1 MPGSWSLRP
10 LAWLLF
16 AGLCVAQS
24 TKELTINQPSANV
37 LFFSSG
43 EYVVYEFNVLADNSR
58 LEFRVTLTES
68 PEDVL
73 DVYLSDQPINTST
86 PELSSNYSVMSGPIV
101 ASTSNEGG
109 ADCQV
114 GKQCMIY
121 VLSVSPCVV
130 KAGTYYGLVVGSS
143 VDVTTKA
150 KVRYEEVSAELEP
163 SVPVSRYVSYHEP
176 VARRWHY
183 FALTPSPDKGAH
195 ATPSHRSPLSRARHL
210 THVPSSLCPQL
221 PPVSPLLT
229 TPLPLHRAPSQCAHT
244 HTPFPVPPLTLALPW
259 LPPLPC
265 QSRPRCATFRCPPPR
280 CLTLAV
286 PCRSGRDQPHRRRQ
300 LRPFLHGALRR

>member
-1 MPGSWSLRP
+1 MVSPKNGGYIFAMPGSWSLRP

-16 AGLCVAQS
+16 AGLLREGLCVA
-24 TKELTINQPSANV
+24 KELTIIPPGQPYHNV
-37 LFFSSG
+37 PLRG
-43 EYVVYEFNVLADNSR
+43 ENVMYDYEFEVLANNSR

-68 PEDVL
+68 AEDVL

-86 PELSSNYSVMSGPIV
+86 PELSNYSVMSGPIV
-101 ASTSNEGG
+101 AYKGAHLPG

-130 KAGTYYGLVVGSS
+130 RAGKYYGLVIGSS
-143 VDVTTKA
+143 VGVTTRFR
-150 KVRYEEVSAELEP
+150 VRYEEESAELVP
-163 SVPVSRYVSYHEP
+163 SVPVSHFVSYHEP

-210 THVPSSLCPQL
+210 TYVPSSLCPQL

-229 TPLPLHRAPSQCAHT
+229 HPPPPPPRANPNVHAPTRRS
-244 HTPFPVPPLTLALPW
+244 PVPPLTLALPW

-265 QSRPRCATFRCPPPR
+265 QSRPRCATFRCPPP
-280 CLTLAV
+280 A
-286 PCRSGRDQPHRRRQ
+286 
-300 LRPFLHGALRR
+300 A

>member
-16 AGLCVAQS
+16 AGLCVAE
-24 TKELTINQPSANV
+24 ELTIIQPSVNV
-37 LFFSSG
+37 LFFNAG
-43 EYVVYEFNVLADNSR
+43 EYMEYEFNVLADNSR

-73 DVYLSDQPINTST
+73 DVYLSDQPINVAN
-86 PELSSNYSVMSGPIV
+86 PELSYYSVMSGPVV

-109 ADCQV
+109 SDCQV

-121 VLSVSPCVV
+121 VLSVSPCLV

-143 VDVTTKA
+143 VDRTTKA
-150 KVRYEEVSAELEP
+150 KVRYEESSAELKP
-163 SVPVSRYVSYHEP
+163 SVPESHYVSYHEP

-195 ATPSHRSPLSRARHL
+195 ASPSHRSPLSRARHL
-210 THVPSSLCPQL
+210 TYVPSSLCPQR
-221 PPVSPLLT
+221 PRVSPLT
-229 TPLPLHRAPSQCAHT
+229 TPLPLHCART
-244 HTPFPVPPLTLALPW
+244 HSPFPVSPLTLALAW

-265 QSRPRCATFRCPPPR
+265 QSCPRCATSFRCPPP
-280 CLTLAV
+280 A
-286 PCRSGRDQPHRRRQ
+286 
-300 LRPFLHGALRR
+300 A

>member
-16 AGLCVAQS
+16 AGLCVA
-24 TKELTINQPSANV
+24 KELTINQPSANV

-210 THVPSSLCPQL
+210 TYVPSSLCPQL

-229 TPLPLHRAPSQCAHT
+229 HPPPPPPRANPNVHAPTRRS
-244 HTPFPVPPLTLALPW
+244 PVPPLTLALPW
-259 LPPLPC
+259 LPPSSC
-265 QSRPRCATFRCPPPR
+265 QSRPRCATFRCPPP
-280 CLTLAV
+280 A
-286 PCRSGRDQPHRRRQ
+286 
-300 LRPFLHGALRR
+300 A